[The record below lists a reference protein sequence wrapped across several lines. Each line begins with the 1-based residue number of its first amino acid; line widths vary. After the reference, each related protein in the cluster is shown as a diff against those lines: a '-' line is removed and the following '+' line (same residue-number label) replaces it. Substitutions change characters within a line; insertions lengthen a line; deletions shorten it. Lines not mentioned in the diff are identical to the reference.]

1 MKEFELID
9 RLIPLLPGNKETLVG
24 PGDDCAVLDVGMPGK
39 LLLFKT
45 DAVVEGV
52 HFTQDDGWGRIG
64 RKAISRALSDIA
76 AMAGVPLSALVT
88 LGLPSDFDFERVKDI
103 YQGIQERAAM
113 FGVSVSGGE
122 TVRSTQ
128 GVFLSISMV
137 GWVPQGRLLLRKN
150 MRPADALFVTGDL
163 GGSRSGKHLDFIP
176 RIEQAKWLADRFE
189 IHALMDVSDGLAGDL
204 QRLIE
209 ASGLGIE
216 LLSEAIPVSKEA
228 KKAAQQGGA
237 SALNRALSDGEDFEL
252 LFTVPASVAVELLDA
267 WKERFPDLK
276 LSCIGKVVPEKEIC
290 ILSRTGRFT
299 NLDCH
304 GYDHFQ

>member
-9 RLIPLLPGNKETLVG
+9 RLIPLLPGNKGTLVG
-24 PGDDCAVLDVGMPGK
+24 AGDDCAVLDVGMPGK

-52 HFTQDDGWGRIG
+52 HFTQDDGWVRVG

-76 AMAGVPLSALVT
+76 AMAGEPLSALVT
-88 LGLPSDFDFERVKDI
+88 LGLPSDFDFKKVKEI
-103 YQGIQERAAM
+103 YQGIQGRAAM

-137 GWVPQGRLLLRKN
+137 GWVPQSRLLLRKN
-150 MRPADALFVTGDL
+150 MRTADALFVTGDL

-216 LLSEAIPVSKEA
+216 LLSETIPVSKEA

-267 WKERFPDLK
+267 WKKRFPDLK
-276 LSCIGKVVPEKEIC
+276 LSCIGKVVSERGVRV
-290 ILSRTGRFT
+290 LSRSGRFT

>member
-1 MKEFELID
+1 MKEFELIE
-9 RLIPLLPGNKETLVG
+9 RLIPLLPGNNETVVG

-52 HFTQDDGWGRIG
+52 HFTQDDGWVRVG

-76 AMAGVPLSALVT
+76 AMAGEPLSALVT
-88 LGLPSDFDFERVKDI
+88 LGLPSDFDFEKVSEI
-103 YQGIQERAAM
+103 YQGIRERAAL
-113 FGVSVSGGE
+113 FNVSVSGGE

-128 GVFLSISMV
+128 GIFLSISMV

-150 MRPADALFVTGDL
+150 MRPADALFVTGYL

-176 RIEQAKWLADRFE
+176 RIEQAKWLADHFE

-216 LLSEAIPVSKEA
+216 LLSESIPVSKEA
-228 KKAAQQGGA
+228 KQAARQSGA
-237 SALNRALSDGEDFEL
+237 SALSRALSDGEDFEL
-252 LFTVPASVAVELLDA
+252 LFTVPASVAVKLLDA
-267 WKERFPDLK
+267 WKERFPGLR
-276 LSCIGKVVPEKEIC
+276 LSCIGKVVPEKGIR
-290 ILSRTGRFT
+290 ILSRSGRLT
-299 NLDCH
+299 KLDCH

>member
-9 RLIPLLPGNKETLVG
+9 RLIPLLPGNKGTLVG
-24 PGDDCAVLDVGMPGK
+24 AGDDCAVLDVGMPGK

-52 HFTQDDGWGRIG
+52 HFTQDDGWVRVG

-76 AMAGVPLSALVT
+76 AMAGEPLSALVT
-88 LGLPSDFDFERVKDI
+88 LGLPSDFDFKKVKEI

-137 GWVPQGRLLLRKN
+137 GWVPQSRLLLRKN
-150 MRPADALFVTGDL
+150 MRTADALFVTGDL

-267 WKERFPDLK
+267 WKKRFPDLK
-276 LSCIGKVVPEKEIC
+276 LSCIGKVVSERGVRV
-290 ILSRTGRFT
+290 LSRSGRFT

>member
-1 MKEFELID
+1 VKEFELID

-24 PGDDCAVLDVGMPGK
+24 PGDDCAVLDVGVPGK

-76 AMAGVPLSALVT
+76 AMAGEPLSALVT

-122 TVRSTQ
+122 AVRSTQ

-204 QRLIE
+204 QRLRE

-252 LFTVPASVAVELLDA
+252 LFTVPASVAVALLDA

-276 LSCIGKVVPEKEIC
+276 LSCIGKVVPEKEIR

>member
-1 MKEFELID
+1 VKEFELID
-9 RLIPLLPGNKETLVG
+9 RLIPLLPGNKGTLVG
-24 PGDDCAVLDVGMPGK
+24 AGDDCAVLDVGMPGK

-52 HFTQDDGWGRIG
+52 HFTQDDGWVRVG

-76 AMAGVPLSALVT
+76 AMAGEPLSALVT
-88 LGLPSDFDFERVKDI
+88 LGLPSDFDFKKVKEI

-137 GWVPQGRLLLRKN
+137 GWVPQSRLLLRKN
-150 MRPADALFVTGDL
+150 MRTADALFVTGDL

-267 WKERFPDLK
+267 WKKRFPDLK
-276 LSCIGKVVPEKEIC
+276 LSCIGKVVSERGVRV
-290 ILSRTGRFT
+290 LSRSGRFT

>member
-9 RLIPLLPGNKETLVG
+9 RLIPLLPGNKGTLVG
-24 PGDDCAVLDVGMPGK
+24 AGDDCAVLDVGMPGK

-52 HFTQDDGWGRIG
+52 HFTQDDGWVRVG

-76 AMAGVPLSALVT
+76 AMAGEPLSALVT
-88 LGLPSDFDFERVKDI
+88 LGLPSDFDFKKVKEI
-103 YQGIQERAAM
+103 YQGIQGRAAM

-137 GWVPQGRLLLRKN
+137 GWVPQSRLLLRKN
-150 MRPADALFVTGDL
+150 MRTADALFVIGDL

-267 WKERFPDLK
+267 WKKRFPDLK
-276 LSCIGKVVPEKEIC
+276 LSCIGKVVSERGVRV
-290 ILSRTGRFT
+290 LSRSGRFT

>member
-1 MKEFELID
+1 MKEFELIE
-9 RLIPLLPGNKETLVG
+9 RLIPLLPGNKETVVG
-24 PGDDCAVLDVGMPGK
+24 PGDDCSVLDVGMPGK

-52 HFTQDDGWGRIG
+52 HFTQDDGWVRVG

-76 AMAGVPLSALVT
+76 AMAGEPLSALVT
-88 LGLPSDFDFERVKDI
+88 LGLPSDFDFEKVREI

-113 FGVSVSGGE
+113 FNVSVSGGE

-128 GVFLSISMV
+128 GIFLSISMV
-137 GWVPQGRLLLRKN
+137 GWVPQDRLLLRKN
-150 MRPADALFVTGDL
+150 MCPADALFVTGYL

-176 RIEQAKWLADRFE
+176 RIEHAKWLADRFE

-228 KKAAQQGGA
+228 KQAARQSGA
-237 SALNRALSDGEDFEL
+237 SSLSRALSDGEDFEL
-252 LFTVPASVAVELLDA
+252 LFTVPASVAVKLLDA
-267 WKERFPDLK
+267 WKERFPGLR
-276 LSCIGKVVPEKEIC
+276 LSCIGKVVPEKGIR
-290 ILSRTGRFT
+290 ILSRSGRLT
-299 NLDCH
+299 KMDCR

>member
-9 RLIPLLPGNKETLVG
+9 RLIPLLPGNKGTLVG
-24 PGDDCAVLDVGMPGK
+24 AGDDCAVLDVGMPGK

-52 HFTQDDGWGRIG
+52 HFTQDDGWVRVG

-76 AMAGVPLSALVT
+76 AMAGEPLSALVT
-88 LGLPSDFDFERVKDI
+88 LGLPSDFDFKKVKEI
-103 YQGIQERAAM
+103 YQGIQGRAAM

-137 GWVPQGRLLLRKN
+137 GWVPQSRLLLRKN
-150 MRPADALFVTGDL
+150 MRTADALFVTGDL

-267 WKERFPDLK
+267 WKKRFPDLK
-276 LSCIGKVVPEKEIC
+276 LSCIGKVVSERGVRV
-290 ILSRTGRFT
+290 LSRSGRFT

>member
-1 MKEFELID
+1 M
-9 RLIPLLPGNKETLVG
+9 VG
-24 PGDDCAVLDVGMPGK
+24 PGDDCSVLDVGMPGK

-52 HFTQDDGWGRIG
+52 HFTKDDGWVRIG

-76 AMAGVPLSALVT
+76 AMAGEPLSALVT
-88 LGLPSDFDFERVKDI
+88 LGIPSDLISKRSQRFIRGFESVPRCLMFLFQEGRRCAVHRVFFSLSPWLD
-103 YQGIQERAAM
+103 GCLRAVTFAK
-113 FGVSVSGGE
+113 E
-122 TVRSTQ
+122 
-128 GVFLSISMV
+128 
-137 GWVPQGRLLLRKN
+137 

-176 RIEQAKWLADRFE
+176 RVEHAKWLADRFE

-216 LLSEAIPVSKEA
+216 LLSEAIPVSKDA
-228 KKAAQQGGA
+228 KQAARQSGT
-237 SALNRALSDGEDFEL
+237 SALSRALSDGEDFEL

-267 WKERFPDLK
+267 WKERFPGLR
-276 LSCIGKVVPEKEIC
+276 LSCIGKVVPEKGIR
-290 ILSRTGRFT
+290 ILSRSGRLT

>member
-1 MKEFELID
+1 VKEFELID
-9 RLIPLLPGNKETLVG
+9 RLIPLLPGNKGTLVG
-24 PGDDCAVLDVGMPGK
+24 AGDDCAVLDVGMPGK

-52 HFTQDDGWGRIG
+52 HFTQDDGWVRVG

-76 AMAGVPLSALVT
+76 AMAGEPLSALVT
-88 LGLPSDFDFERVKDI
+88 LGLPSDFDFKKVKEI

-137 GWVPQGRLLLRKN
+137 GWVPQSRLLLRKN
-150 MRPADALFVTGDL
+150 MRTADALFVTGDL

-176 RIEQAKWLADRFE
+176 RIEQAKWFADRFE

-267 WKERFPDLK
+267 WKKRFPDLK
-276 LSCIGKVVPEKEIC
+276 LSCIGKVVSERGVRV
-290 ILSRTGRFT
+290 LSRSGRFT